1 MQRLFRATSLTLLTT
16 LLGVGCGSEVE
27 QSWNGG
33 DRHALSSAELAD
45 VENRELALHLLD
57 ACSEEQVPQLCDRWL
72 GLRDGS
78 IGVTHHHGRVSFS
91 IEEVDERGRFRIAA
105 YPDCNRDE
113 RIAAAEAARTPEP
126 HGGDIEIRPYD
137 GTATGDE
144 GIVEVEGEAPPLLG
158 DEAHQVIAPPGD
170 GVGNRET
177 VREALAFS
185 PFEECRRLVVPTATP
200 TNPVDLVDPSTADA
214 GSWWQVRLVDG
225 EPPVFV
231 NTDDC
236 PAGECQVGLV
246 LNEDQMLVAMH
257 REEAQRRAQQLM
269 NLSWWSSAV
278 NTVGGTVEDTWNSGV
293 STVSQAAQSVG
304 TVTQVN
310 KLGNKNLY
318 VSAATPAARLYDAAA
333 REGPQ
338 ALALANGVVNDGAV
352 YAQIGASYATIA
364 GDAILEGAIYIG
376 EYIQQNACFLG
387 VATGL
392 STAVADEAAFYEAP
406 LEIIAQTFAE
416 ELATS
421 AGFDALM
428 ADRNGVF
435 YQTINGAASAIA
447 IPTSLVSSRFN
458 TAEWRDILIDILGSA
473 LTGDVRGGFV
483 GIIIGKLS
491 HAICKGLSHALS
503 PADAVTSVIHTNG
516 IGDACLDTIKNLALE
531 RTSRGDDLCWAMRD
545 EINIAA
551 SQQAARNAAPSSS
564 NDPFNHA
571 MHSIDHMIRCPA
583 DSNADGYRSLLEGVG
598 CSASEVYLSTETPV
612 DPSTTLVTDHQW
624 TRTDNWFTTLS
635 CGSGKAA
642 VGMCSSGGNPDCYGK
657 TKELLCA
664 GRPGGGALVSNATY
678 VDLRHN
684 FDNTAMGMC
693 PNGYVMTDFCSSG
706 GNKDCGGDS
715 QAMRCRPLAAD
726 LQIDYAGCTVKEART
741 WDARLQATSP
751 NDVIVGICTSGRN
764 ADCGLNSDLTKSALF
779 CPIAPATNDGTHTLF
794 QYFNGGDDLLTR
806 YIGESPW
813 GYHYTGSFR
822 VYTSPGTNRI
832 PLYRCLVGGDH
843 FASLVSNCE
852 GQRSEG
858 LLGYIS
864 DVQGEGQPIYRCTGH
879 GNHRITTDRA
889 SCTDNGYNIEGTLGY
904 TP

>member
-1 MQRLFRATSLTLLTT
+1 MHGLYRGIPLTLLAA
-16 LLGVGCGSEVE
+16 LLGVGCGSEVQ
-27 QSWNGG
+27 QSRDGG
-33 DRHALSSAELAD
+33 DRYALSAAELAD
-45 VENRELALHLLD
+45 VENRQLTLHLPD
-57 ACSEEQVPQLCDRWL
+57 ACSEGQDPLLCERWL
-72 GLRDGS
+72 GHRDGS
-78 IGVTHHHGRVSFS
+78 IGVTHHHQRVSFS
-91 IEEVDERGRFRIAA
+91 IEEVDEQGRFRIAA
-105 YPDCNRDE
+105 YPDCNRDA
-113 RIAAAEAARTPEP
+113 RIAAAEEARTPEP
-126 HGGDIEIRPYD
+126 HEGDIEIHPYE
-137 GTATGDE
+137 GSETGEE

-158 DEAHQVIAPPGD
+158 DEAHQVVAPPSD
-170 GVGNRET
+170 GVGNREI

-185 PFEECRRLVVPTATP
+185 PFEECRRLVVPSATP
-200 TNPVDLVDPSTADA
+200 ASPVELVDPATADA
-214 GSWWQVRLVDG
+214 GSWWQVRRV
-225 EPPVFV
+225 EEERPVFV

-236 PAGECQVGLV
+236 PGGECQIGLV
-246 LNEDQMLVAMH
+246 LDENEMLVAMH
-257 REEAQRRAQQLM
+257 RDEAQRRAQQLM

-278 NTVGGTVEDTWNSGV
+278 NTVGGAVEDTWNSGV
-293 STVSQAAQSVG
+293 ATVSQAAQSVG
-304 TVTQVN
+304 TVTQVT

-333 REGPQ
+333 QEGPQ
-338 ALALANGVVNDGAV
+338 ALSLANGVVNDGAV

-364 GDAILEGAIYIG
+364 GDAILEGAVYIG

-406 LEIIAQTFAE
+406 LEVIAQTFAE

-421 AGFDALM
+421 AAVDALM
-428 ADRNGVF
+428 ADHNGVF
-435 YQTINGAASAIA
+435 YQTINTAASAIA

-458 TAEWRDILIDILGSA
+458 TAEWRDILIDILISA
-473 LTGDVRGGFV
+473 LSGDVRGGFV

-491 HAICKGLSHALS
+491 QAICKGLSHALS

-516 IGDACLDTIKNLALE
+516 IGDACLDNIKTLALE
-531 RTSRGDDLCWAMRD
+531 RTNRGDDLCWAMRD
-545 EINIAA
+545 EITIAA
-551 SQQAARNAAPSSS
+551 AQQAARNAAPSSP
-564 NDPFNHA
+564 NDPFSHM
-571 MHSIDHMIRCPA
+571 MHSINRAIRCPA
-583 DSNADGYRSLLEGVG
+583 NPEAHGYQSLLEGVG
-598 CSASEVYLSTETPV
+598 CTTSEVYLSTETPV
-612 DPSTTLVTDHQW
+612 DPSTVLNTDHQW
-624 TRTDNWFTTLS
+624 TRTDNWFATLS

-657 TKELLCA
+657 PKELLCA
-664 GRPGGGALVSNATY
+664 SRPGGGSLVSNSHY

-684 FDNTAMGMC
+684 YDNTGMGMC

-726 LQIDYAGCTVKEART
+726 LQIDYAGCTVKEAKT

-779 CPIAPATNDGTHTLF
+779 CPIRPATNDGTHTLF
-794 QYFNGGDDLLTR
+794 QYFNGGDDLLTK

-813 GYHYTGSFR
+813 RYHYTGSFQ

-832 PLYRCLVGGDH
+832 PLYRCLIGGDH
-843 FASLVSNCE
+843 FASLVSSCE

-864 DVQGEGQPIYRCTGH
+864 TVQGQGQPIYRCTGH